1 VSPSRQLSDSERLDW
16 LRLSQTENVGPV
28 TFQQLISAYKTAS
41 AAIEALPELSNRG
54 GRRKPL
60 KLYPV
65 EAAEQD
71 IARAKNIGARFVAIG
86 ELGYPPDL
94 AHVPS
99 PPPMLCVSGKI
110 ELAETTSVA
119 IVGARNASA
128 SGMKFARQLAHGL
141 CEAGLLVVSGLAR
154 GIDTAAHEASVNAK
168 TAAVLAGG
176 LDHYYPPE
184 NEKLQRAIAER
195 GLLISEMMP
204 GTAPKAEHFPRR
216 NRIISGMAKA
226 VIIVEA
232 AMRSGSLITA
242 RFAAEQGR
250 EVFAVPGSP
259 LDPRC
264 EGTNK
269 LIKDGA
275 NILTAIDDVLEALKT
290 PRYVQNSQLFETEA
304 VSPTLHSSIGNS
316 EREHVARLLSP
327 SPIETDDL
335 IRESGL
341 PAAQIITILL
351 ELELAGRA
359 IRHAGGRIS
368 AGL

>member
-1 VSPSRQLSDSERLDW
+1 MNSSLQLSDEERLNW
-16 LRLSQTENVGPV
+16 LRLAQTENVGPV
-28 TFQQLISAYKTAS
+28 TFHQLIGAYKTAT
-41 AAIEALPELSNRG
+41 AAIEALPDLSARG
-54 GRRKPL
+54 GRRRALQIYSK
-60 KLYPV
+60 
-65 EAAEQD
+65 EAAQQMMAKAEALNAKFVV
-71 IARAKNIGARFVAIG
+71 AREV
-86 ELGYPPDL
+86 GYPRDL
-94 AHVPS
+94 QHIPAA
-99 PPPMLCVSGKI
+99 PPMVCVAGNL
-110 ELAETTSVA
+110 ELAVQNGVA

-128 SGMKFARQLAHGL
+128 LGLKFTRQLARGL
-141 CEAGLLVVSGLAR
+141 VDAGLLVVSGLAR
-154 GIDTAAHEASVNAK
+154 GIDTAAHEASLNAG
-168 TAAVLAGG
+168 TAAVLACG
-176 LDHYYPPE
+176 LDHFYPPE
-184 NEKLQRAIAER
+184 NEKLQCAIGEH
-195 GLLISEMMP
+195 GLLISEMPP
-204 GTAPKAEHFPRR
+204 GTAPKSEHFPRR

-275 NILTAIDDVLEALKT
+275 NILTSIDDVLTALKT
-290 PRYVQNSQLFETEA
+290 QSYRPRGMLLEEEPLSVLM
-304 VSPTLHSSIGNS
+304 PTSIS
-316 EREHVARLLSP
+316 AQDRERVLTLLSP

-341 PAAQIITILL
+341 ATEYVVTILL

-368 AGL
+368 VI